1 MDITRLLQTKVTFL
15 MFTHCQIDRGVVVVV
30 VHEPLVDGGCQ
41 KLQGGLDVL
50 RDACR
55 IVGDIPDLVTCL
67 LCVAEILNVESW
79 ILCYP
84 AL

>member
-1 MDITRLLQTKVTFL
+1 

-41 KLQGGLDVL
+41 KLQGRLDVL

-55 IVGDIPDLVTCL
+55 IVGHIPDLVTCL

-79 ILCYP
+79 ILSYP